1 MKLRLPQLAIIP
13 LCLSLLACTA
23 SAEETPASV
32 LATFK
37 SKFPQHEVTSV
48 QPAPVAGLY
57 EVVVKMK
64 RGGREEYT
72 VVYADAKV
80 EHLLTGDL
88 IDTKTRQSLTEQRLE
103 DLNKI
108 SFDWNSLPLDK
119 AIKEVRGKGER
130 KLAVFSDPDCPFC
143 KRLEQDAL
151 SKLDNV
157 TIYTFLYPLAQLHP
171 DAPRKATQIW
181 CSKDRAAT
189 WTAVMRS
196 GAKLPAGTANCSTP
210 LAELAALGEKLGVA
224 GTPALFFPNGQM
236 ISGAVPVE
244 TIEAAFKV
252 KAK

>member
-23 SAEETPASV
+23 SAADETPDSV
-32 LATFK
+32 RAIFK

-48 QPAPVAGLY
+48 QAAPVAGLY
-57 EVVVKMK
+57 ELVVKMK
-64 RGGREEYT
+64 RGAREEYT
-72 VVYADAKV
+72 IVYADAKV

-88 IDTKTRQSLTEQRLE
+88 IDTASRNSITEGRLE
-103 DLNKI
+103 ELNQVK
-108 SFDWNSLPLDK
+108 FDFNALPLDK

-171 DAPRKATQIW
+171 DAPRKAAQIW

-189 WTAVMRS
+189 WTAVMRN
-196 GAKLPAGTANCSTP
+196 GAKLPAGNASCSTP

-224 GTPALFFPNGQM
+224 GTPALFLPNGRM

-244 TIEAAFKV
+244 TIEAAFK
-252 KAK
+252 AK

>member
-1 MKLRLPQLAIIP
+1 MFPLRRLAIIP

-23 SAEETPASV
+23 SAADETPASV
-32 LATFK
+32 KAAFA

-48 QPAPVAGLY
+48 QPAPVPGLY

-72 VVYADAKV
+72 IVYADAKV

-88 IDTKTRQSLTEQRLE
+88 IDTASHKSLTEARLDE
-103 DLNKI
+103 LNQVK
-108 SFDWNSLPLDK
+108 FDFAALPFDK

-143 KRLEQDAL
+143 KRLEQESL

-171 DAPRKATQIW
+171 DAPRKAEQIW
-181 CSKDRAAT
+181 CSKDRTAA
-189 WTAVMRS
+189 WTGVMRNGS
-196 GAKLPAGTANCSTP
+196 KLPAGKASCATP
-210 LAELAALGEKLGVA
+210 LAELAKLGEQLGVE
-224 GTPALFFPNGQM
+224 GTPALFFANGKM
-236 ISGAVPVE
+236 IAGAVPVE
-244 TIEAAFKV
+244 TIEAAFK
-252 KAK
+252 AK